1 MASTSPQLRLKDM
14 WAIADDMKRTIA
26 EDMMALR
33 IGSLPK
39 SMAVELR
46 SPHRPRTAPTLTAA
60 LRRAASQPALRSQ
73 KGASSPP
80 VLQLS
85 TSKPHLSIVPP
96 ASPQVLHLA
105 TVGSPLIVRKAL
117 RPTSAASGSPQIERA
132 ARASKP
138 MTRSPSPQE
147 AMIRKG
153 RVRAAS
159 PPDVPA
165 ASPSPQLV
173 RHASCGPAGF
183 HSPRNRGSPRA
194 DWFERE
200 DLSPRSGRFLPV
212 SVYAAALS
220 DLRETPPR
228 HRTPPRGLPPGSPS
242 DALCVPVLE
251 VETGSEH
258 TQLRHED
265 NVLMRLTAQP
275 VMSENPLDDVVA
287 KAKSTKALNRTA
299 GCDNLIAD
307 CEKTIRANRKEYE
320 RCAVH
325 RRSRLEAYRNCDLIQ
340 RHARQLY
347 EATCRTR
354 CYPEMGAE
362 SAQAT
367 KGDSADSGAA
377 GAVARRVAAAG
388 SEGGDAGGRRSS
400 CNHDGLRGGSAAR
413 RPLRNAIAG
422 SLQRA
427 SFLDLYLSLV
437 RENVLNATAV
447 GESMA
452 TFPFCFAPPRY
463 VRAAAAS
470 ISIADPIIRWSPGA
484 TKALMPRYGLG
495 LRAWDDGVMLWHILR
510 SCGQVNAHGQLP
522 LDSFVDVTFEMT
534 DAIVTH
540 AFGAAQAEAAWRAT
554 PNQAPHPPIHAPIQ
568 AYVDALER
576 ILNAV
581 L

>member
-1 MASTSPQLRLKDM
+1 MASNSPQLRLKDM

-105 TVGSPLIVRKAL
+105 TGGSPLIVRKAL

-173 RHASCGPAGF
+173 RHASCGSAGF

-242 DALCVPVLE
+242 DALWWAGPQLRQSTPRCRTDVHLAASSEAHVDYIRGRGVLMREEPAFSFEPTARPPAARSPTQTQTPAAAAAQSPYSNPASAPALGSAHPPAATSVPVLE

-258 TQLRHED
+258 EQLRHED

-307 CEKTIRANRKEYE
+307 CEKTIRANRKEYGAPKTLTLT
-320 RCAVH
+320 RTPTCTSSS
-325 RRSRLEAYRNCDLIQ
+325 RSTPPMIAWFSCRHSLI
-340 RHARQLY
+340 
-347 EATCRTR
+347 AT
-354 CYPEMGAE
+354 
-362 SAQAT
+362 
-367 KGDSADSGAA
+367 
-377 GAVARRVAAAG
+377 
-388 SEGGDAGGRRSS
+388 
-400 CNHDGLRGGSAAR
+400 DGL
-413 RPLRNAIAG
+413 PH
-422 SLQRA
+422 Q
-427 SFLDLYLSLV
+427 
-437 RENVLNATAV
+437 
-447 GESMA
+447 
-452 TFPFCFAPPRY
+452 
-463 VRAAAAS
+463 VRALCGPPSVEA
-470 ISIADPIIRWSPGA
+470 
-484 TKALMPRYGLG
+484 
-495 LRAWDDGVMLWHILR
+495 R
-510 SCGQVNAHGQLP
+510 SVSQL
-522 LDSFVDVTFEMT
+522 
-534 DAIVTH
+534 
-540 AFGAAQAEAAWRAT
+540 
-554 PNQAPHPPIHAPIQ
+554 
-568 AYVDALER
+568 
-576 ILNAV
+576 
-581 L
+581 